1 MRILTLLIAI
11 LLYTKANSQTI
22 SSDVISSGGGYFVN
36 SYSSMSITIGETVT
50 ETISNNGI
58 TLTQGFQQN
67 DYNITEIEELN
78 TENINVT
85 IFPNPATDLINLK
98 LVAEYS
104 ENLSFEIFDITGR
117 EILKNN
123 LEKGITQKEIDFS
136 SKPAGIYILKIHNE
150 VGTFNKT
157 VKIEKLR

>member
-1 MRILTLLIAI
+1 MRTLTLLIA
-11 LLYTKANSQTI
+11 LFLYSKANSQTI
-22 SSDVISSGGGYFVN
+22 SSDVISSGGGYLTN
-36 SYSSMSITIGETVT
+36 SYSSMSITIGEPIT

-58 TLTQGFQQN
+58 TLTQGFQQS

-78 TENINVT
+78 SENIKVT

-98 LVAEYS
+98 LEAEYS
-104 ENLSFEIFDITGR
+104 ENLSFEIFDITGN

-136 SKPAGIYILKIHNE
+136 SKPAGVYILKIHNE
-150 VGTFNKT
+150 TGTFNKT